1 MINAVSR
8 LNNRAPGSD
17 CLIADYGK
25 LVGIIR
31 KYVVNYQREVEGL
44 ANAINKVSNYV
55 PRRRA
60 RKLHIGL
67 FGYSRGFRGRSPS
80 QGNHIRRSA
89 LFPGYTARGVGGVST
104 INELSDAEYAALS
117 EAYVNLRH
125 DLSVAAR
132 YVCHE
137 CLDMLTKL
145 GNAFGI
151 TNDVIHMVRK
161 DIETL
166 EEMGIRAGGPS
177 DYESRKHE
185 LLAQLLINS
194 LAEGREDDTVKYMVE
209 MALIRHAI
217 G

>member
-1 MINAVSR
+1 MTNAVSR

-67 FGYSRGFRGRSPS
+67 FGYSRGFRGVVLPRA
-80 QGNHIRRSA
+80 ITFVAA
-89 LFPGYTARGVGGVST
+89 LYSLGIPPEVLGVST

-151 TNDVIHMVRK
+151 TNDVVHMVRK

-166 EEMGIRAGGPS
+166 EEMGIRAGPS
-177 DYESRKHE
+177 DYESR
-185 LLAQLLINS
+185 NMS
-194 LAEGREDDTVKYMVE
+194 CWRSC
-209 MALIRHAI
+209 
-217 G
+217 